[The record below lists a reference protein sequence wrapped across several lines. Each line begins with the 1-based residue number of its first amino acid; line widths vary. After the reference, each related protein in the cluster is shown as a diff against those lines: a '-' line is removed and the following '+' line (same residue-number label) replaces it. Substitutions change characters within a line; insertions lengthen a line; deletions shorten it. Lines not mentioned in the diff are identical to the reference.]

1 MFQSSNHYSRQ
12 NTFHDPYRLSSH
24 RASFIFHGFLRL
36 HWRNSST
43 ILHRK
48 TVSSNYVH
56 LTLIGIGWPT
66 HYLNVMDS
74 VIILKMGWTSP
85 IGQIFI
91 SVVGFLWTR
100 SAVLTFCMPVLV
112 HRSFGKMTCF
122 EYGHLFPRALLPS
135 ALWDPDWPISLP
147 WMFTLAIKFLR
158 DSWVKMTYFDYGL
171 SVSFITSGWF
181 NFCSNLALI
190 G

>member
-1 MFQSSNHYSRQ
+1 MVSKTPSVWLHGRTLARDYRYRQSKSSMVALANWTTMFQSSNHYSRQ

-24 RASFIFHGFLRL
+24 WASFTFHGFLRL

-91 SVVGFLWTR
+91 SAMGFLWTR
-100 SAVLTFCMPVLV
+100 SAVLTFCMPVFV
-112 HRSFGKMTCF
+112 HLSFGKMTCF
-122 EYGHLFPRALLPS
+122 GYGHFFPRAFLPS
-135 ALWDPDWPISLP
+135 SLWDPDWL
-147 WMFTLAIKFLR
+147 
-158 DSWVKMTYFDYGL
+158 
-171 SVSFITSGWF
+171 
-181 NFCSNLALI
+181 
-190 G
+190 